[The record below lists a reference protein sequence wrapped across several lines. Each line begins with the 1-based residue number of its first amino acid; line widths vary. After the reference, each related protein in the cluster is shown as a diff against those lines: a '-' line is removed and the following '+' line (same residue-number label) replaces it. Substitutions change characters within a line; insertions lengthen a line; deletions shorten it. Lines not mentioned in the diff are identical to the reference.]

1 MVMILPRTLE
11 AEFWQEFKQYEQERR
26 MSYITTGER
35 IGYERGE
42 QEGRQ
47 KQAQTLVLRL
57 LQKRFGELPQ
67 TAREQVQSLSTNQLE
82 SLGEALLDFAKL
94 DDLINWLAENP
105 ANSN

>member
-1 MVMILPRTLE
+1 
-11 AEFWQEFKQYEQERR
+11 

-47 KQAQTLVLRL
+47 KQAQNLVLRQ

-67 TAREQVQSLSTNQLE
+67 STQEQIQSLSTNQLE
-82 SLGEALLDFAKL
+82 TLGEALLDFAGL
-94 DDLINWLAENP
+94 DELLGWLAQNP